1 MAQRHHAV
9 PSVAGRI
16 RPHHTLH
23 RAATALYHRAVT
35 DAAAPSGPATSGATA
50 RPGGLRG
57 LTPSGEAR
65 VPVAWSL
72 YDFANTIFSFAVV
85 SGAIG
90 LYLVKPE
97 QFGERDGNVLLS
109 VAIIVSVGINALV
122 SPILGAI
129 SDFGGRRMPFLL
141 FFTALCIGATFFI
154 ADVPAFLGLALFIVA
169 NFAYQAA
176 LIYYDATLKT
186 VSYPET
192 RGRMSGIGT
201 AIGYCGTVF
210 VGLAIFLLDIP
221 VVDRFRLTAL
231 LFLVFAI
238 PIFLFVREPA
248 PKTPHR
254 LTVADVVGSF
264 GQLRR
269 SIEHAKTVP
278 GLGRFLVGRF
288 FYSDAVN
295 TVIVVMS
302 VVTTKAL
309 GVSDATAN
317 VILLLLTLVAIVMSF
332 VWGALA
338 DRLGPKRTL
347 VIVLS
352 SWAVGL
358 LLGTVA
364 LGFGPSGLAPFLV
377 AGAILGS
384 GLGGVTVA
392 DRVLMV
398 RLSPPERIGEFFG
411 LYGLVGKGSQVV
423 GQLLYALI
431 ILLFL
436 DTLGNGAY
444 QVAVVSLLVTMLIG
458 LWLIWP
464 VRDDWAGSGDALG
477 LEVPHIP
484 ERLAPANAP
493 IEPR

>member
-1 MAQRHHAV
+1 MA
-9 PSVAGRI
+9 
-16 RPHHTLH
+16 
-23 RAATALYHRAVT
+23 
-35 DAAAPSGPATSGATA
+35 DAASPRGPEA
-50 RPGGLRG
+50 RPGGLAG
-57 LTPSGEAR
+57 LTPSGRAI

-90 LYLVKPE
+90 LYLVRPD

-109 VAIIVSVGINALV
+109 IAVAVSVGINAIV

-129 SDFGGRRMPFLL
+129 SDRAGRRMPYLL
-141 FFTALCIGATFFI
+141 SFTLLCIAATFFI
-154 ADVPAFLGLALFIVA
+154 ADVPAIVGLTLFIVA

-186 VSYPET
+186 VSWPET
-192 RGRMSGIGT
+192 RGRLSGIGT
-201 AIGYCGTVF
+201 GIGYCGTVV
-210 VGLAIFLLDIP
+210 VGLLIFLLDIP
-221 VVDRFRLTAL
+221 VEDRFRLTAV
-231 LFLVFAI
+231 LFLVFSI
-238 PIFLFVREPA
+238 PIFLIVREA
-248 PKTPHR
+248 PGSGERMTAK
-254 LTVADVVGSF
+254 DVTASF

-269 SIEHAKTVP
+269 SIEHARQVP

-302 VVTTKAL
+302 VVTVQAL
-309 GVSDATAN
+309 DVDEADAN
-317 VILLLLTLVAIVMSF
+317 LILLGLTLVAIVMSF
-332 VWGALA
+332 VWGGLA
-338 DRLGPKRTL
+338 DRIGPKRTL
-347 VIVLS
+347 VIVLV

-358 LLGTVA
+358 VLGGVS
-364 LGFGPSGLAPFLV
+364 LGFGADGLIPFLI

-398 RLSPPERIGEFFG
+398 RLSPPERLGEFFG
-411 LYGLVGKGSQVV
+411 LYGLVGKGSQVI
-423 GQLLYALI
+423 GQLLYGLT

-436 DTLGNGAY
+436 DSLGDVAY
-444 QVAVVSLLVTMLIG
+444 QIAVLSLLATMLLG

-464 VRDDWAGSGDALG
+464 VRDDWAGSGEHPEHPTL
-477 LEVPHIP
+477 P
-484 ERLAPANAP
+484 ERLAPAAAP
-493 IEPR
+493 IEPRA